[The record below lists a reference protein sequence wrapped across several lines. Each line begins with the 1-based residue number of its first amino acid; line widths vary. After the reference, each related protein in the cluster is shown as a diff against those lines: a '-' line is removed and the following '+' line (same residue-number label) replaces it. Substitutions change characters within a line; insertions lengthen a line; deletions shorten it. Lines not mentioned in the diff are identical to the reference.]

1 MQNFMFSLSL
11 AMWSR
16 SKISTVVI
24 STLLLSS
31 FQYANADVSKI
42 FLRID
47 VTYSNNK
54 TKKWTLKC
62 GPTGGNHPYRQK
74 SCNFLLSEQGKSVLF
89 PKQVEACTKV
99 FGGTAV
105 AAING
110 RFENTRIKLNL
121 DRKDGCGIET
131 WDSLI
136 QILRAK

>member
-1 MQNFMFSLSL
+1 MLQK
-11 AMWSR
+11 
-16 SKISTVVI
+16 SKISAIVI
-24 STLLLSS
+24 SALSLSS
-31 FQYANADVSKI
+31 FQDANADVSKI

-74 SCNFLLSEQGKSVLF
+74 SCNFLLSKQGKSALF
-89 PKQVEACTKV
+89 PKQVEACTKI

-110 RFENTRIKLNL
+110 RFENTQIKLNL
-121 DRKDGCGIET
+121 DRKDGCGIDT

>member
-1 MQNFMFSLSL
+1 MLQK
-11 AMWSR
+11 
-16 SKISTVVI
+16 SKISAVVI
-24 STLLLSS
+24 SALSLSS
-31 FQYANADVSKI
+31 FPDANADVSKI

-74 SCNFLLSEQGKSVLF
+74 SCNFLLSKQGKSALF
-89 PKQVEACTKV
+89 QKQPEVCTNI

-105 AAING
+105 ASING
-110 RFENTRIKLNL
+110 RFENTRIMLNL
-121 DRKDGCGIET
+121 DRKDGCGIKT

-136 QILRAK
+136 QILREK